1 MESERETQ
9 REKKKGN
16 RGKGRGGEEK
26 RKDKRRRAGE
36 ILIWFHSQITLFPL
50 SYSLSLLVKW
60 ILKNN
65 GKKMVERSSTFM
77 VKSWEDSQR
86 LERNQNHQFL
96 GISGLEMPHGS
107 FSETIQDFR
116 NDGCTGMSR
125 EVRLKFQGS
134 EPLGDSRLC
143 HKLVLLY
150 SLLFYIL
157 TYA

>member
-1 MESERETQ
+1 
-9 REKKKGN
+9 
-16 RGKGRGGEEK
+16 
-26 RKDKRRRAGE
+26 
-36 ILIWFHSQITLFPL
+36 
-50 SYSLSLLVKW
+50 
-60 ILKNN
+60 
-65 GKKMVERSSTFM
+65 MVERSSTFM

-150 SLLFYIL
+150 SLLLLYPQLCIGNHAVSA
-157 TYA
+157 TEGCYDN